1 LWSLNEIFYL
11 FVPEKYFELLG
22 QRTQPKFKKRIHRM
36 LNFFV
41 DNGVRSMQITNKKQK
56 GGEKEEDV
64 ILNLKGFITEEK
76 NISFHR

>member
-1 LWSLNEIFYL
+1 
-11 FVPEKYFELLG
+11 
-22 QRTQPKFKKRIHRM
+22 M